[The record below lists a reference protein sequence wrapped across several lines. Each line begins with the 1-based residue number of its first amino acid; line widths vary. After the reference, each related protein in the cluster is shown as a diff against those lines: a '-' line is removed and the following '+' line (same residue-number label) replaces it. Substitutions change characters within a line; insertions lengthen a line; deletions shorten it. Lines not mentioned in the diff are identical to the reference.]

1 MVTIR
6 DIALKS
12 GFSVSTVSKA
22 LNGYSDV
29 SEETRQIIIKTA
41 RELGYVPNAQA
52 RALKTNRTFILG
64 ILFTDD
70 QNNGLTHLYF
80 SHVLNGFKN
89 KAEESGYNI
98 TFINK
103 RWGKQT
109 ITLLQNCK
117 FRGIEGICIACI
129 DVNDPEV
136 QELVYGGIPLVSI
149 DHIFKGHPCVLSN
162 NKEDI
167 SLLIKYAYSLGHR
180 KIAYIHGNNSSF
192 VTQQRVK
199 GYVETMKEL
208 GLQPRQE
215 YMIESLYV
223 NPSAARSATE
233 KLLKLPDRPTCILLP
248 DDVSAFGALD
258 AITDAGLKIPED
270 ISIAGYDGVLVS
282 ELMNPRLTTI
292 KQNAAKIGEEAARLL
307 IHTIENKK
315 NLILEPVIVEGEL
328 IIRDSIGH
336 VSKV

>member
-12 GFSVSTVSKA
+12 GFSVSTVSKTM
-22 LNGYSDV
+22 NGYSDV

-270 ISIAGYDGVLVS
+270 ISIAGYDGVLVY

-315 NLILEPVIVEGEL
+315 NPILEPVIVEGEL

>member
-149 DHIFKGHPCVLSN
+149 DHIFKGHPCALSN

-315 NLILEPVIVEGEL
+315 NPILEPVIVEGEL

>member
-12 GFSVSTVSKA
+12 GFSVSTVSKT

-315 NLILEPVIVEGEL
+315 NPILEPVIVEGEL

>member
-12 GFSVSTVSKA
+12 GFSVSTVSKT

-270 ISIAGYDGVLVS
+270 ISIAGYDGVLVY

-315 NLILEPVIVEGEL
+315 NPILEPVIVEGEL

>member
-292 KQNAAKIGEEAARLL
+292 KQNVAKIGEEAARLL

-315 NLILEPVIVEGEL
+315 NPILEPVIVEGEL

>member
-270 ISIAGYDGVLVS
+270 ISIAGYDGVLVY

-315 NLILEPVIVEGEL
+315 NPILEPVIVEGEL

>member
-315 NLILEPVIVEGEL
+315 NPILEPVIVEGEL

>member
-270 ISIAGYDGVLVS
+270 ISMAGYDGVLVS

-315 NLILEPVIVEGEL
+315 NPILEPVIVEGEL